1 MQHHTTFG
9 GPEKPESHHACVVYD
24 RQTGQI
30 HHIHQVIN
38 LRGAKA
44 PSQAEME
51 QRALQHTPKSAST
64 DLAVLVVPPTHFVRG
79 KTYHV
84 DHGKQV
90 LVVDSA

>member
-1 MQHHTTFG
+1 MQTHKTFG

-38 LRGAKA
+38 LSGAKA

-51 QRALQHTPKSAST
+51 QRALHHTPKCAST
-64 DLAVLVVPPTHFVRG
+64 DLVVLVVPSTHLERG
-79 KTYHV
+79 KFYRV
-84 DHGKQV
+84 DHGKQA
-90 LVVDSA
+90 LVVESA